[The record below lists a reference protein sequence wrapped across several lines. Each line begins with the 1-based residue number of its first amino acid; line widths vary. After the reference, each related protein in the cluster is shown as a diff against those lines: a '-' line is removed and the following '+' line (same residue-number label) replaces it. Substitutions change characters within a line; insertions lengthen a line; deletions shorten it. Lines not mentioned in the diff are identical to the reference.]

1 MRDTRLDILILAAVL
16 IISYMR
22 PCFLTQF
29 FNTLIGRVLL
39 LAAIVALSVVDTLW
53 GVFGVLVLVSFREG
67 LVEGLT
73 TMESKTTETETEQDV
88 TITSDGAQ
96 PSASH
101 SSQAL
106 PAEGAH
112 GSPAS
117 ESKATKAAKAEAKG
131 KVLSNADWQ
140 KANCKDNKV
149 MFEGS
154 VLNMDEITKKFPDL
168 EFTEGVCNP
177 CLSNCAFKITTA
189 GARVDAE
196 ETLRAKNSNSMQ

>member
-1 MRDTRLDILILAAVL
+1 MRDTRLDVLILASVL

-22 PCFLTQF
+22 PCFLTNF
-29 FNTLIGRVLL
+29 FNTTIGRVIL
-39 LAAIVALSVVDTLW
+39 LAAIVALSVMDTLW

-73 TMESKTTETETEQDV
+73 TMESKKTEVEVEQDV
-88 TITSDGAQ
+88 TVTSNDSHAAPSLPTQSG
-96 PSASH
+96 SASPE
-101 SSQAL
+101 AV
-106 PAEGAH
+106 ET
-112 GSPAS
+112 
-117 ESKATKAAKAEAKG
+117 KAAAAAKAEAKG

-149 MFEGS
+149 MFEGT

-168 EFTEGVCNP
+168 EFTKGVCNP
-177 CLSNCAFKITTA
+177 CLSNCGFKITTA

-196 ETLRAKNSNSMQ
+196 ETLRAKNSNSMPQ